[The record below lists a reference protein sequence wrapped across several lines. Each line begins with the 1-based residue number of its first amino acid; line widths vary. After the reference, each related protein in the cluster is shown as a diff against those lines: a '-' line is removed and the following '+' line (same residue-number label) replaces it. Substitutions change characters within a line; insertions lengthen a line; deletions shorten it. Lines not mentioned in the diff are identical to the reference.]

1 MSQLELYSA
10 KDLALI
16 PWPSTLEGRAAKNWL
31 TPLLL
36 HGSQKYVQNVQTQL
50 FVLIWGQLILPIT
63 VNRSEP
69 NNSYVCSPFA
79 HYVSYAKE
87 ELREL
92 KNPALERV
100 LAPLLTTLGLLLRL
114 GKIDHVVHVNNW
126 LLSTNLYPLPPH
138 GTFFGAAQIQ
148 TITQFLAQQFSDCAL
163 IWRSIS
169 PNALETPD
177 WPIAPQDFGSDF
189 AQIPSRSVLLLDARG
204 GIQHTK
210 RDFKHDSKLLRRGGY
225 HLRTATHADLPRAKV
240 LYDLLYLQKYSLQN
254 PQFTLAFFELALL
267 RRTLELFVLERDGNI
282 DGVMGFYTKG
292 KFLTCPIF
300 GYDITLPQDLGLYRM
315 LSVHLALE
323 AEKRGLMVHV
333 SSGVAGFKRTR
344 GAVAA
349 LEVSAVYT
357 RHLPP
362 HRRGVWWALER
373 VIKRAWKLLEVRGL

>member
-1 MSQLELYSA
+1 MNPLELYRA
-10 KDLALI
+10 QDLALI

-31 TPLLL
+31 TPMLQY
-36 HGSQKYVQNVQTQL
+36 GSQKYVQNVQTQL
-50 FVLIWGQLILPIT
+50 FVLIWGQLVLPIT

-69 NNSYVCSPFA
+69 HNSYVCSPFA
-79 HYVSYAKE
+79 HYVTYAKE

-100 LAPLLTTLGLLLRL
+100 LAPVLTALGLFLRL

-126 LLSTNLYPLPPH
+126 LLSTNLYPLPKLEP
-138 GTFFGAAQIQ
+138 AQIQ
-148 TITQFLAQQFSDCAL
+148 TITQFLAQQFSDCAI

-177 WPIAPQDFGSDF
+177 WPIAPQDFGPDF

-210 RDFKHDSKLLRRGGY
+210 RDFKQDLKLLRMGGY
-225 HLRTATHADLPRAKV
+225 HLRAATHADLPRALA

-254 PQFTLAFFELALL
+254 PQFTPAFFELAFL
-267 RRTLELFVLERDGNI
+267 RQTLELFVLERSGKVDA
-282 DGVMGFYTKG
+282 VMGFYSKG
-292 KFLTCPIF
+292 KFLTCPVF
-300 GYDITLPQDLGLYRM
+300 GYDTALPQELGLYRM
-315 LSVHLALE
+315 LSAHLALE

-333 SSGVAGFKRTR
+333 SSGVAGFKRSR

-357 RHLPP
+357 RHLPS
-362 HRRGVWWALER
+362 HRRGVWGALER
-373 VIKRAWKLLEVRGL
+373 VVKRAWKLLEARGL